1 MEYAVQI
8 EKVRKEFKGFTLKDV
23 SFRIPKGYVMGL
35 IGPNGAGKTTLI
47 KLIMNLVRKNSGQI
61 RVFGKDHIRHETE
74 IKSRIGF
81 VYDVPHFY
89 EDLKL
94 KSTASAIAPFYPKW
108 DQKLF
113 LKLMDEFDLPM
124 DKKFKKLSHGM
135 KMKFSLCL
143 ALSHD
148 ADLILMDE
156 PTAGLDPVFRQELLE
171 RMSQIIQDEKKAV
184 LFSTHITSDLER
196 TADYITY
203 LHQGE
208 ILFSMTKDQLFEDW
222 ALVKGGNE
230 ILNPE
235 TRKLFKGLRKSSY
248 GFKALTSDKEKVRTT
263 LSRQNFVMEKPSLD
277 DIMFLLSKG
286 EINA

>member
-1 MEYAVQI
+1 MEYAVTI
-8 EKVRKEFKGFTLKDV
+8 ENVRKEFKGFTLKNV

-47 KLIMNLVRKNSGQI
+47 KLIMNLVRKNSGSIQ
-61 RVFGKDHIRHETE
+61 VFGKDHILCEPD

-89 EDLKL
+89 EDTKL
-94 KSTASAIAPFYPKW
+94 KTMASAIAPFYPKW
-108 DQKLF
+108 DQSQF
-113 LKLMDEFDLPM
+113 LKLMREFDLPQ

-156 PTAGLDPVFRQELLE
+156 PTSGLDPVFRQELLE
-171 RMSQIIQDEKKAV
+171 RLSQIMLDEKKTV

-196 TADYITY
+196 IADYITFINNGDIIFSSS
-203 LHQGE
+203 LDQILENWGIIKAGKNFLDETE
-208 ILFSMTKDQLFEDW
+208 IPGLTGYEKTEY
-222 ALVKGGNE
+222 GIE
-230 ILNPE
+230 I
-235 TRKLFKGLRKSSY
+235 
-248 GFKALTSDKEKVRTT
+248 LTSDIKKAQTVIPSDSVTEKAT
-263 LSRQNFVMEKPSLD
+263 LE
-277 DIMFLLSKG
+277 DIMYFIKKG
-286 EINA
+286 DSHA